1 MQRPEQSPPPVLQ
14 KARSCVP
21 RLEQVCTTG
30 LCTLWL
36 AGCTGAPV
44 RPPPPPPADCPPGA
58 EDVMNALDMESSC
71 PAYLTDPEREADEE
85 VNVPLGRI
93 SFTTGYPG
101 RGGTCGN
108 LPPRTRLSGDLFL
121 GTVEGKT
128 WAIAR
133 LTQARTPEGKTYPV
147 CMYIGKAG
155 KDPGVEVL
163 RPGDKPGTVVIGEWV
178 AARRTKRFR

>member
-1 MQRPEQSPPPVLQ
+1 M
-14 KARSCVP
+14 
-21 RLEQVCTTG
+21 
-30 LCTLWL
+30 
-36 AGCTGAPV
+36 
-44 RPPPPPPADCPPGA
+44 
-58 EDVMNALDMESSC
+58 
-71 PAYLTDPEREADEE
+71 
-85 VNVPLGRI
+85 
-93 SFTTGYPG
+93 
-101 RGGTCGN
+101 
-108 LPPRTRLSGDLFL
+108 
-121 GTVEGKT
+121 EGKT